1 MCVRIPSVI
10 FVITLLGLSAVSA
23 EVWVRGSAVALSAS
37 GAVRIEVPANGQSY
51 ESFDSPQYF
60 PGIFNC
66 RAEQA
71 GSVFILLSSQLRL
84 AFRGEGFF
92 SVERAESFF
101 DTLPGPEASP
111 EASRERITL
120 NLRRGELIIDSR
132 GLSDAAKLILETP
145 FGRISAVR
153 GVVLL
158 QVEFDRRSGIYDF
171 TISSAEGMARLF
183 DLRGQAYDVYPG
195 QRLSGAGSYLTP
207 AIEVGEQMTEIREKL
222 QAYFAMQDVMDPAQ
236 VDPMQLQAHL
246 AVIPGPEQSDGPIGS
261 RTEPSKSSARRP
273 RVIEFAPAAEPFSP
287 FRAEVKPPSD
297 FQADLF

>member
-1 MCVRIPSVI
+1 MHVRIPSVI
-10 FVITLLGLSAVSA
+10 IVTTLLGLSVLSA
-23 EVWVRGSAVALSAS
+23 EVWVRGSAVALAAT

-71 GSVFILLSSQLRL
+71 GSVLIQLSSRLRL
-84 AFRGEGFF
+84 AFRGQGFC
-92 SVERAESFF
+92 SVERAESLF
-101 DTLPGPEASP
+101 DSVPGLQASP
-111 EASRERITL
+111 EASRERIIL

-132 GLSDAAKLILETP
+132 ELSDAAKLILETP

-153 GVVLL
+153 GVLLL

-183 DLRGQAYDVYPG
+183 DLRGQAYEVYPG

-222 QAYFAMQDVMDPAQ
+222 QAYFAAQEVMDPAQ
-236 VDPMQLQAHL
+236 VDPAQLLAHL
-246 AVIPGPEQSDGPIGS
+246 AVLPGPEQSDWSAGS
-261 RTEPSKSSARRP
+261 LAEPSGSSVKRP
-273 RVIEFAPAAEPFSP
+273 RVIEFAPAAEPFTP